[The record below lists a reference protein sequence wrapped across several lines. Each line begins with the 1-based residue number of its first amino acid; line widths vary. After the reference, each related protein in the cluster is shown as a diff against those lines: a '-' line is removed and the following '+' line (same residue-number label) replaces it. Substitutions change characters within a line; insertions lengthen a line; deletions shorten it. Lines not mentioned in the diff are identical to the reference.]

1 VNAQEL
7 FLDVSSGRFLDGE
20 STIPTNK
27 PTFYSDEVRSTKI
40 NLRKVNNNKL
50 SSVTGSLGSSL
61 KVRLGTSTA
70 KLADGTIP
78 GASTLP
84 LIKATATIVTLGSA
98 QASAIGSVATFTAVT
113 ATITAGISTNSVAS
127 KTPEFGTFLTSATT
141 RLAQFSA
148 NIQVVTAVTATAKT
162 LINLPALV
170 TPVISASILGSIVPT
185 ATFAMQGSF
194 GDILSTGIDLAIVPI
209 NPIKFSAVLNTP
221 IAATFTSTM
230 TGGSVTTISI
240 SGIGN
245 GYPNGTYPLTF
256 VGASTTSA
264 IANATALGG
273 KIVSVNIVDSGSGY
287 SFAPTVTLF
296 TPDKSLLYVLPTNY
310 IGKIDGKDSFN
321 WIAPTTTT
329 ARADLLFTV
338 PTSSSIVTGLSVPSA
353 FISFYAPS
361 VSGNPTWQ
369 ITIVCGGYGY
379 IGSPSITRES
389 VLVNA
394 ENVTRKVNTASAG
407 LIVPVS
413 LAPNAS
419 RLTSA
424 GGGSGLKSIPL
435 NETISKTPVSLE
447 DGGIYFTIKQESK
460 VNQNW
465 KNIDV
470 KVGTGGDRIGPVI
483 FYTTAT
489 QPVLVYGSNS
499 REQLTPKHNI
509 YAGRNDIYVAVV
521 PNNDDR
527 ITSGRQIGATRYA
540 LLKISASPINTSYN
554 VISLDLE
561 SNSPPPSV
569 RPQIGVRNASVPVG
583 IATNPFYSFE
593 PLPIWAENIPAGVS
607 LAGYTGLKIAN
618 QIAGNQSYG
627 GGIYEPKI
635 EIIDFGSG
643 YTQSAINSG
652 FKLVELGSLTAD
664 YAFLSDSRTREI
676 SVLTRGFIPTLIS
689 REMGVAT
696 RPSNGV
702 IQYYI
707 GDGGVG
713 YIGNA
718 FVTVGQTSGVTSVVS
733 VSFLTQ
739 PKGYSPGE
747 YILTTQQPP
756 SGTTATVAMVIP
768 PANAGNPYVYVQSP
782 GSGYTS
788 IPTITAPD
796 PNILS
801 GNVNFA
807 YVTNTPQGYSL
818 NNKHYFSVQSSP
830 SQGGNAIIYMQNS
843 QAYIESQGFGYTTA
857 PIVTAPAPDISITC
871 SGYISSIR
879 VATRG
884 LGYGSEVFPL
894 DIAPSPVS
902 GGNAQASFYFEG
914 DNCLI
919 DLYNPGFGY
928 TTAPVITAPAPNP
941 SASCLGVVNVYIKSP
956 GSGYY
961 NGVPYFL
968 QFTPPPAGGV
978 APIARFL
985 SFAGEVIRVNL
996 DSGGYGYVTAPAV
1009 QAPLPDFKQ
1018 SAEDK
1023 GFISNINLTN
1033 NPVGYQNGTYDLT
1046 VGPSPAS
1053 GGNAIISLNVQDESY
1068 GFAIQNKG
1076 YGYVTAPIIVAPAP
1090 NALQGQL
1097 ASISI
1102 TTIGRGYAPGSYDC
1116 VVDSAPTGG
1125 QTAQVR
1131 FDSFSRDSGEFIILD
1146 QGHGYTSAVSIS
1158 VPTPQGSIISSITI
1172 VCGGSFYTRDTS
1184 SFSISDAS
1192 GTGYSLGEI
1201 VLSAGAVQSIQV
1213 IDGGRG
1219 FGNSP
1224 KINFSTPTRPV
1235 LPSYPPDV
1243 IAADFNITTASAN
1256 TILST
1261 STQRDILME
1270 VFETDGTSEQVI
1282 SQATVSL
1289 AKRVLE

>member
-1 VNAQEL
+1 MNAQEL

-40 NLRKVNNNKL
+40 NLRKINNNKL

-70 KLADGTIP
+70 KLADGVIP

-98 QASAIGSVATFTAVT
+98 QASAIGSVITFTAVT

-162 LINLPALV
+162 LVNLPALV
-170 TPVISASILGSIVPT
+170 TPTITASIASTVVPT
-185 ATFAMQGSF
+185 ATFN
-194 GDILSTGIDLAIVPI
+194 ILNTLTTDLFSTGIDLTILPI
-209 NPIKFSAVLNTP
+209 NPVTFSAVMNAPL
-221 IAATFTSTM
+221 AATFASTM

-245 GYPNGTYPLTF
+245 GYPDGTYPLTF
-256 VGASTTSA
+256 VGSSTTSA
-264 IANATALGG
+264 SASAVALGG
-273 KIVSVNIVDSGSGY
+273 KIVSVSLSSGGSGY
-287 SFAPTVTLF
+287 SGNPSVTLF
-296 TPDKSLLYVLPTNY
+296 TPDKAVFSVLPSNY
-310 IGKIDGKDSFN
+310 IGKIDGKDSFT

-329 ARADLLFTV
+329 ARADLLFSD

-361 VSGNPTWQ
+361 ISGNPTWQ

-379 IGSPSITRES
+379 ITTPTISRES

-394 ENVTRKVNTASAG
+394 QTVTRRVNVASAG
-407 LIVPVS
+407 LVS
-413 LAPNAS
+413 FVGSLP
-419 RLTSA
+419 RLKT
-424 GGGSGLKSIPL
+424 IPL
-435 NETISKTPVSLE
+435 NESFSTKAISLENEGFYFNLKNETKVNSAWKSISPLPKIGPIIQSAITTPVLLHPWGS
-447 DGGIYFTIKQESK
+447 S
-460 VNQNW
+460 
-465 KNIDV
+465 
-470 KVGTGGDRIGPVI
+470 
-483 FYTTAT
+483 TTLN
-489 QPVLVYGSNS
+489 PN
-499 REQLTPKHNI
+499 HNA
-509 YAGRNDIYVAVV
+509 YAGRNNIYVAVV
-521 PNNDDR
+521 PKK
-527 ITSGRQIGATRYA
+527 GKATRYA
-540 LLKISASPINTSYN
+540 VLKISTSPINQSYTVIAAPIEPATSP
-554 VISLDLE
+554 S
-561 SNSPPPSV
+561 SPV
-569 RPQIGVRNASVPVG
+569 LAIDAK
-583 IATNPFYSFE
+583 YSSY
-593 PLPIWAENIPAGVS
+593 VS
-607 LAGYTGLKIAN
+607 YLAKDNFLAGYYGPTIYSPGVH
-618 QIAGNQSYG
+618 QSDG
-627 GGIYEPKI
+627 GGIYEPTI
-635 EIIDFGSG
+635 EIVDFGSG
-643 YTQSAINSG
+643 YSQSAIDSG
-652 FKLVELGSLTAD
+652 FDLKELGSAALN
-664 YAFLSDSRTREI
+664 YSFLSDSRTREI
-676 SVLTRGFIPTLIS
+676 SVSTTNFYPTLVSKQI
-689 REMGVAT
+689 GVST
-696 RPSNGV
+696 RPSSGT

-707 GDGGVG
+707 GESGVG

-718 FVTVGQTSGVTSVVS
+718 LISVGQTSGVTSVVS
-733 VSFLTQ
+733 VSLLTQ
-739 PKGYSPGE
+739 PQGYSPGE

-788 IPTITAPD
+788 IPTITAPS

-807 YVTNTPQGYSL
+807 YVTNVPQGYSL

-830 SQGGNAIIYMQNS
+830 SQGGSAVIYMQNS

-857 PIVTAPAPDISITC
+857 PIVTAPAPDISIVC
-871 SGYISSIR
+871 SGYISSIK
-879 VATRG
+879 VSTRG
-884 LGYGSEVFPL
+884 LGYSSITFPL
-894 DIAPSPVS
+894 DIQASPVS

-928 TTAPVITAPAPNP
+928 TTAPVITAPQPDI
-941 SASCLGVVNVYIKSP
+941 SSSCFGVVNVYLKSN

-961 NGVPYFL
+961 DGSDYYL
-968 QFTPPPAGGV
+968 QFTPPPTGGA
-978 APIARFL
+978 APIVRFRQDEGFRPV
-985 SFAGEVIRVNL
+985 SEFIGF
-996 DSGGYGYVTAPAV
+996 GYTTAPAV
-1009 QAPLPDFKQ
+1009 QSPLPDFKQ
-1018 SAEDK
+1018 SIFEQ
-1023 GFISNINLTN
+1023 GFVSNLGLTN

-1046 VGPSPAS
+1046 VTSSPAS
-1053 GGNAIISLNVQDESY
+1053 GGSAIISLNVSEGAY
-1068 GFAIQNKG
+1068 GFTIQNKG
-1076 YGYVTAPIIVAPAP
+1076 YGYVTAPIVTAPAP

-1097 ASISI
+1097 GSISI
-1102 TTIGRGYAPGSYDC
+1102 TTIGRGYAPSTTYDC
-1116 VVDSAPTGG
+1116 IIDSAPSSG
-1125 QTAQVR
+1125 QTAQVQ
-1131 FDSFSRDSGEFIILD
+1131 FYSSSRDSGEFIIVN
-1146 QGHGYTSAVSIS
+1146 QGFGYTSSPNIS

-1172 VCGGSFYTRDTS
+1172 VCGGSFYTRDTAS
-1184 SFSISDAS
+1184 YSISDAS

-1235 LPSYPPDV
+1235 LPSYPADV

-1270 VFETDGTSEQVI
+1270 VFETDGTNEQVI